1 MNWSDYQPYDQAQ
14 QLRELVRQERAA
26 TTALPTLSPERGK
39 RTRVIAVT
47 SGKGGVGK
55 TNLVANLGIALANEG
70 LRVGLFDAD
79 LGLANIDV
87 LLGLVPRYSL
97 AHVLSGE
104 RQIEEIMI
112 PGPGGVMVLAGVS
125 GMSSLADVPP
135 ENLERLIQSMDRL
148 DGLLDICLVD
158 TGAGI
163 GRQVMSFVLV
173 AEEVLVVTTPE
184 PTAVT
189 DAYGLIKTLRLN
201 RSPAGIFL
209 VVNMVEGQVEGQEI
223 FNRLQMV
230 SQRFLGVNMVYLGSI
245 ERDPCV
251 GKAVR
256 AQRPFLLAYP
266 QSKASR
272 SVRLLAEAIRCGSAT
287 QASSH
292 SGLRGLWERLARL
305 NGPVGG
311 G

>member
-1 MNWSDYQPYDQAQ
+1 MNWSEYQPYDQAQ

-26 TTALPTLSPERGK
+26 ATALPPLSPEREK
-39 RTRVIAVT
+39 RTRVITVT

-55 TNLVANLGIALANEG
+55 TNLVANLGIALASEG

-104 RQIEEIMI
+104 RQIEEIMV
-112 PGPGGVMVLAGVS
+112 PGPGGVMILAGAS

-135 ENLERLIQSMDRL
+135 ESLHRLIQSMDRL

-173 AEEVLVVTTPE
+173 AEEVVVVTTPE

-189 DAYGLIKTLRLN
+189 DAYGLIKTLKLN
-201 RSPAGIFL
+201 RSSAGIFL
-209 VVNMVEGQVEGQEI
+209 VVNMVEGPVEGQEI
-223 FNRLQMV
+223 FHRLQTV
-230 SQRFLGVNMVYLGSI
+230 SQR
-245 ERDPCV
+245 
-251 GKAVR
+251 
-256 AQRPFLLAYP
+256 
-266 QSKASR
+266 
-272 SVRLLAEAIRCGSAT
+272 
-287 QASSH
+287 
-292 SGLRGLWERLARL
+292 
-305 NGPVGG
+305 
-311 G
+311 